1 MIQSLN
7 QNKKYVLLSSILI
20 MMLITSVESS
30 ILLTANA
37 QSDEKTEKSADTEKS
52 DEKTEKSADTEES
65 DADSSNKKEINVP
78 VAKMVYQNKSYEMSP
93 FVVMDNENLER
104 INFPHLPDDFE
115 PEVTISP
122 EDPISFSFL
131 TKPREINAFLV
142 DYDADTTEMTPLNRI
157 GKTQFTSADVYGL
170 KTLEL
175 RVIYPDGKYVTYT
188 CLIDVDKPEVQEVA
202 LDSSNISTMSTD
214 DNNNIMST
222 DNNNIMSA
230 DMLNSNNNGD
240 NSYQSFESND
250 PDSSGFGQASPT
262 EEHVVNQYD
271 NLVNSTNGQHHEELG
286 FFKSDQQATNT
297 CEYNE
302 IPIMDV
308 QTDTNNVNNTN
319 GNSTESHKPRWTA
332 LDLGQEQNICG
343 LKVTFANVDNEIKF
357 FTLEFSNDG
366 ENYTPA
372 EYYSSTGTN
381 SPSEIYDL
389 KEGPIKARFIKIT
402 ELDMTESIAWIS
414 DLTVLGNTDL

>member
-1 MIQSLN
+1 M
-7 QNKKYVLLSSILI
+7 
-20 MMLITSVESS
+20 MMLIASLESS
-30 ILLTANA
+30 VLLTAMA
-37 QSDEKTEKSADTEKS
+37 QSDEKGEKSADNKKS
-52 DEKTEKSADTEES
+52 E
-65 DADSSNKKEINVP
+65 ADSSNKMEMNVP

-93 FVVMDNENLER
+93 FVVLENENLQR
-104 INFPHLPDDFE
+104 INFPHLPDDFQ

-122 EDPISFSFL
+122 ADSISFSFI
-131 TKPREINAFLV
+131 TKPREINAFFV
-142 DYDADTTEMTPLNRI
+142 DYDADTTEMTPLHRV
-157 GKTQFTSADVYGL
+157 GKTQFSFGDVYGPN
-170 KTLEL
+170 TLEL

-188 CLIDVDKPEVQEVA
+188 CLIEVEKPEVREVA

-214 DNNNIMST
+214 DNINIMST
-222 DNNNIMSA
+222 RDDNNMASTEMS
-230 DMLNSNNNGD
+230 NSNTNDD
-240 NSYQSFESND
+240 NSYQSFELND
-250 PDSSGFGQASPT
+250 PDSSGFGQVSPT

-271 NLVNSTNGQHHEELG
+271 NLVDSTNGQQDKELE
-286 FFKSDQQATNT
+286 FINSEQKSTNT

-308 QTDTNNVNNTN
+308 QTDTNTGNNTD
-319 GNSTESHKPRWTA
+319 GNSTDSHKPRWTA

-343 LKVTFANVDNEIKF
+343 LKISFANVDNEIKF

-389 KEGPIKARFIKIT
+389 KEGPVKARFIKIT
-402 ELDMTESIAWIS
+402 ELDITESIQWIS
-414 DLTVLGNTDL
+414 DLTVLGNVGL

>member
-1 MIQSLN
+1 
-7 QNKKYVLLSSILI
+7 
-20 MMLITSVESS
+20 MMLIASLESS
-30 ILLTANA
+30 VLLTAMA
-37 QSDEKTEKSADTEKS
+37 QSDEKGEKSADNKKS
-52 DEKTEKSADTEES
+52 E
-65 DADSSNKKEINVP
+65 ADSSNKMEMNVP

-93 FVVMDNENLER
+93 FVVLENENLQR
-104 INFPHLPDDFE
+104 INFPHLPDDFQ

-122 EDPISFSFL
+122 EDSISFSFI
-131 TKPREINAFLV
+131 TKPREINAFFV
-142 DYDADTTEMTPLNRI
+142 DYDADTTEMTPLHRV
-157 GKTQFTSADVYGL
+157 GKTQFSFGDVYGPN
-170 KTLEL
+170 TLEL

-188 CLIDVDKPEVQEVA
+188 CLIEVEKPEVREVA

-214 DNNNIMST
+214 DNINIMST
-222 DNNNIMSA
+222 HDDNNMASTEMS
-230 DMLNSNNNGD
+230 NSNTNDD
-240 NSYQSFESND
+240 NSYQSFELND
-250 PDSSGFGQASPT
+250 PDSSGFGQESPT

-271 NLVNSTNGQHHEELG
+271 NLVDPTNGQQDKELE
-286 FFKSDQQATNT
+286 FINSEQKSTNT

-308 QTDTNNVNNTN
+308 QTDTNTGNNTD
-319 GNSTESHKPRWTA
+319 GNSTDSHKPRWTA

-343 LKVTFANVDNEIKF
+343 LKVSFANVDNEIKF

-389 KEGPIKARFIKIT
+389 KEGPVKARFIKIT
-402 ELDMTESIAWIS
+402 ELDITESIQWIS
-414 DLTVLGNTDL
+414 DLTVLGNVDL

>member
-1 MIQSLN
+1 
-7 QNKKYVLLSSILI
+7 
-20 MMLITSVESS
+20 MMLITSLESS
-30 ILLTANA
+30 ILLTATA
-37 QSDEKTEKSADTEKS
+37 QSDEKSEKST
-52 DEKTEKSADTEES
+52 
-65 DADSSNKKEINVP
+65 DSKKPDVDSNKMELDVP

-93 FVVMDNENLER
+93 FVVMENENLER

-122 EDPISFSFL
+122 EDSISFSFI
-131 TKPREINAFLV
+131 TKPREINAFFV
-142 DYDADTTEMTPLNRI
+142 DYDADTTEMTPLHRV
-157 GKTQFTSADVYGL
+157 GKTQFSFADVYGPN
-170 KTLEL
+170 TLEL

-188 CLIDVDKPEVQEVA
+188 CLIEVEKPEVKEVA

-214 DNNNIMST
+214 DNNIIST
-222 DNNNIMSA
+222 
-230 DMLNSNNNGD
+230 DMLNSNNND
-240 NSYQSFESND
+240 NSFQSFESND
-250 PDSSGFGQASPT
+250 PDSSNFGQVSPT
-262 EEHVVNQYD
+262 EEHVVTQYD
-271 NLVNSTNGQHHEELG
+271 NLVNTTNGQQHKELD
-286 FFKSDQQATNT
+286 FFNSEHQSTNT

-308 QTDTNNVNNTN
+308 QTDTNNVNDTN

-343 LKVTFANVDNEIKF
+343 LKVSFANVDNEIKF

-389 KEGPIKARFIKIT
+389 KDGPIKARFIKIS
-402 ELDMTESIAWIS
+402 ELDITESIQWIS
-414 DLTVLGNTDL
+414 DLIVLGNTDL

>member
-1 MIQSLN
+1 LIQSLN
-7 QNKKYVLLSSILI
+7 RNKKYVLLSSILI
-20 MMLITSVESS
+20 MMLITSLQSS
-30 ILLTANA
+30 ILLTATA
-37 QSDEKTEKSADTEKS
+37 QSDEKGEKSADSKKP
-52 DEKTEKSADTEES
+52 DVD
-65 DADSSNKKEINVP
+65 SNKMEINVP

-93 FVVMDNENLER
+93 FVVMENEHLER

-115 PEVTISP
+115 PEVTISQ
-122 EDPISFSFL
+122 EDSISFSFI
-131 TKPREINAFLV
+131 TKPREINAFYV
-142 DYDADTTEMTPLNRI
+142 DYDADTTEMTPLHRV
-157 GKTQFTSADVYGL
+157 GKTQFSFADIYGPN
-170 KTLEL
+170 TLEL

-188 CLIDVDKPEVQEVA
+188 CLIEVEKPEVKEVA

-214 DNNNIMST
+214 DNINIMST
-222 DNNNIMSA
+222 DDNNIKST
-230 DMLNSNNNGD
+230 DMLNSNNNNND
-240 NSYQSFESND
+240 NSYQSFESDD
-250 PDSSGFGQASPT
+250 PDSSGFGQVSPT
-262 EEHVVNQYD
+262 EEHVVTQYD
-271 NLVNSTNGQHHEELG
+271 NLVDTTNGLQHKELD
-286 FFKSDQQATNT
+286 FVNSEHQSTNT

-343 LKVTFANVDNEIKF
+343 LKVSFANVDNEIKF

-389 KEGPIKARFIKIT
+389 KDGPIKARFIKIS
-402 ELDMTESIAWIS
+402 ELDITESIQWIS
-414 DLTVLGNTDL
+414 DLIVLGNTDL

>member
-1 MIQSLN
+1 
-7 QNKKYVLLSSILI
+7 
-20 MMLITSVESS
+20 MMLIASLESS
-30 ILLTANA
+30 VLLTAMA
-37 QSDEKTEKSADTEKS
+37 QSDEKGEKSADNKKS
-52 DEKTEKSADTEES
+52 E
-65 DADSSNKKEINVP
+65 ADSSNKMEMNVP

-93 FVVMDNENLER
+93 FVVLENENLQR
-104 INFPHLPDDFE
+104 INFPHLPDDFQ

-122 EDPISFSFL
+122 EDSISFSFI
-131 TKPREINAFLV
+131 TKPREINAFFV
-142 DYDADTTEMTPLNRI
+142 DYDADTTEMTPLHRV
-157 GKTQFTSADVYGL
+157 GKTQFSFGDVYGPN
-170 KTLEL
+170 TLEL

-188 CLIDVDKPEVQEVA
+188 CLIEVEKPEVREVA

-214 DNNNIMST
+214 DNINIMST
-222 DNNNIMSA
+222 HDDNNMASTEMS
-230 DMLNSNNNGD
+230 NSNTNDD
-240 NSYQSFESND
+240 NSYQSFELND
-250 PDSSGFGQASPT
+250 PDSSGFGQESPT

-271 NLVNSTNGQHHEELG
+271 NLMDSTNGQQDKELE
-286 FFKSDQQATNT
+286 FINSEQKSTNT

-308 QTDTNNVNNTN
+308 QTDTNTGNNTD
-319 GNSTESHKPRWTA
+319 GNSTDSHKPRWTA

-343 LKVTFANVDNEIKF
+343 LKVSFANVDNEIKF

-389 KEGPIKARFIKIT
+389 KEGPVKARFIKIT
-402 ELDMTESIAWIS
+402 ELDITESIQWIS
-414 DLTVLGNTDL
+414 DLTVLGNVDL

>member
-1 MIQSLN
+1 
-7 QNKKYVLLSSILI
+7 
-20 MMLITSVESS
+20 MMLITSLESS
-30 ILLTANA
+30 ILLTATA
-37 QSDEKTEKSADTEKS
+37 QSDEKSEKST
-52 DEKTEKSADTEES
+52 
-65 DADSSNKKEINVP
+65 DSKKPDVDSNKMELDVP

-93 FVVMDNENLER
+93 FVVMENENLER

-122 EDPISFSFL
+122 EDSISFSFI
-131 TKPREINAFLV
+131 TKPREINAFFV
-142 DYDADTTEMTPLNRI
+142 DYDADTTEMTPLHRV
-157 GKTQFTSADVYGL
+157 GKTQFSFADVYGPN
-170 KTLEL
+170 TLEL

-188 CLIDVDKPEVQEVA
+188 CLIEVEKPEVKEVA
-202 LDSSNISTMSTD
+202 LDSSNINTMSSD
-214 DNNNIMST
+214 DNNIMST
-222 DNNNIMSA
+222 
-230 DMLNSNNNGD
+230 DMLNSNNND
-240 NSYQSFESND
+240 NSFQSFESND
-250 PDSSGFGQASPT
+250 PDSSNFGQVSPT
-262 EEHVVNQYD
+262 EEHVVTQYD
-271 NLVNSTNGQHHEELG
+271 NLVNTTNGLQHKELD
-286 FFKSDQQATNT
+286 FFNSEHQSTNT

-343 LKVTFANVDNEIKF
+343 LKVSFANVDNEIKF

-389 KEGPIKARFIKIT
+389 KDGPIKARFIKIS
-402 ELDMTESIAWIS
+402 ELDITESIQWIS
-414 DLTVLGNTDL
+414 DLIVLGNTNL